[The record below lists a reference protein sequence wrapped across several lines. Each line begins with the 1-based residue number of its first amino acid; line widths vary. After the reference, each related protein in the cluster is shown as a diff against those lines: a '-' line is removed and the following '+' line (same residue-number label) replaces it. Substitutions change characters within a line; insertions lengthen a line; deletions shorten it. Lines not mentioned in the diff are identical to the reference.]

1 MFIFSVSFLIMA
13 RASNSAPYSG
23 PPDEI
28 RIAVD
33 TGGTFTDCVWMECG
47 ALRTLKVFSTPDD
60 PSRAIA
66 EALRKIGAAETEIRE
81 ATRKPS
87 AAAVVT
93 LLHGTTVGTNA
104 LLQRKGARVAL
115 ITTSGFEDVIEI
127 GRQARPRLY
136 DFFFDRIVPLVP
148 RELRFGVRERT
159 DAEGRIL
166 EHPSDTELTRLRDAV
181 KDANPEAIAI
191 SFLFSFANP
200 KNERTVTATMA
211 DLGKPLSISH
221 RILPEFREYERTS
234 TVVVNAYLQ
243 PLMQSY
249 MQRLAERVKKH
260 AEEIQDSASPATTR
274 KRRPPRIFVMQSS
287 GGITALESAAR
298 EPVRTVLSGPAGGL
312 VGAAAMAARSGLQK
326 ILSFDMGG
334 TSTDVAA
341 VEGEVRGGDQSHTE
355 VAGLPVGVPML
366 EIHTVGAGGGSLAR
380 FDAGGALRVGPESAG
395 ADPGPICYGRGTEPT
410 VTDANLMLGRLRPN
424 RFLGGDFTLD
434 LERARRITTEW
445 LKKHGSPLSL
455 EKFSAGVVRVVNA
468 NMERALRVVSI
479 ERGYDPRDFAL
490 VAFGGAGGL
499 HACELAEALAIPTV
513 MIPARPGALSAFGIL
528 VSDVVK
534 DYSRT
539 LLWRLAG
546 HLGQAARQA
555 APQANLQKEFRKLEA
570 AAQKEFRAEQW
581 HGDVQYERSLDLRYR
596 GQGYELNVPAANRG
610 NRANGKD
617 DDKDKDKDKNKNI
630 DIDDNENI
638 AARFHAEHQRRYGY
652 HHAGREIELVTLRLR
667 ARLRMPQPQSR
678 TACQATPRKPPARVV
693 PGVLPR
699 VLPRVLTNERAPVF
713 FHDKIVTTPVFERG
727 DLPPGRSMKG
737 PAVITEYSAT
747 TVIPPGKMFWMDAS
761 ENLIIKIS

>member
-1 MFIFSVSFLIMA
+1 VLK
-13 RASNSAPYSG
+13 
-23 PPDEI
+23 
-28 RIAVD
+28 
-33 TGGTFTDCVWMECG
+33 
-47 ALRTLKVFSTPDD
+47 TLKVFSTPDD

-66 EALRKIGAAETEIRE
+66 DALRKIGAARKTGG
-81 ATRKPS
+81 AARKPD
-87 AAAVVT
+87 AGGAVT

-104 LLQRKGARVAL
+104 LLQRNGARVAL

-136 DFFFDRIVPLVP
+136 DFFFDRVAPLVL
-148 RELRFGVRERT
+148 RELRFGVKERT
-159 DAEGRIL
+159 DSAGQIL
-166 EHPSDTELTRLRDAV
+166 ERPPEAELTRVREAV
-181 KDANPEAIAI
+181 RHAEPDAIAI
-191 SFLFSFANP
+191 SLLFSFANP
-200 KNERTVTATMA
+200 ENEAA
-211 DLGKPLSISH
+211 LAAALAELGKPLSVSH

-249 MQRLAERVKKH
+249 MEKLAERVKKH
-260 AEEIQDSASPATTR
+260 AEELGGGSGAAR
-274 KRRPPRIFVMQSS
+274 KRNAPRIFVMQSS

-312 VGAAAMAARSGLQK
+312 VGAAAMAGRSGFRK

-341 VEGEVRGGDQSHTE
+341 LQGEVRAGGQAE

-380 FDAGGALRVGPESAG
+380 FDAGGSLRVGPESAG

-410 VTDANLMLGRLRPN
+410 VTDANLLMGRLRPE
-424 RFLGGDFTLD
+424 RFLGGEFTLD
-434 LERARRITTEW
+434 VERARRITSEW
-445 LKKHGSPLSL
+445 LKKQGSGSHLSP
-455 EKFSAGVVRVVNA
+455 EQFSAGVVRVVNA

-539 LLWRLAG
+539 VLWRLADR
-546 HLGQAARQA
+546 LQQAVQVAK
-555 APQANLQKEFRKLEA
+555 LQKEFRKLEA
-570 AAQKEFRAEQW
+570 AAQKEFRAERW
-581 HGDVQYERSLDLRYR
+581 RGALQYERSLDLRYR
-596 GQGYELNVPAANRG
+596 GQGYELNVPAT
-610 NRANGKD
+610 
-617 DDKDKDKDKNKNI
+617 
-630 DIDDNENI
+630 ENVDFI
-638 AARFHAEHQRRYGY
+638 GRFHDEHQRRYGY

-667 ARLRMPQPQSR
+667 ASLRTPQPQPQSQHKF
-678 TACQATPRKPPARVV
+678 AQQQIARR
-693 PGVLPR
+693 PLPR
-699 VLPRVLTNERAPVF
+699 VAPVEDAPVF
-713 FHDKIVTTPVFERG
+713 FHDKIVITPVFERG
-727 DLPPGRSMKG
+727 SLVSGRSMRG

-747 TVIPPGKMFWMDAS
+747 TVIPPGKRFWVDAV
-761 ENLIIKIS
+761 ENLVIKIA

>member
-1 MFIFSVSFLIMA
+1 MA
-13 RASNSAPYSG
+13 RASHPELQSAHRPEPTSESKAA
-23 PPDEI
+23 DKSVRATRAFK
-28 RIAVD
+28 RIAID
-33 TGGTFTDCVWMECG
+33 TGGTFTDCVWVEDG
-47 ALRTLKVFSTPDD
+47 ALKTLKVFSTPDD

-66 EALRKIGAAETEIRE
+66 EALRKISATKEPGE
-81 ATRKPS
+81 ATKKTG
-87 AAAVVT
+87 AGTALT

-136 DFFFDRIVPLVP
+136 DFFFDRVAPLVR
-148 RELRFGVRERT
+148 RELRFGVKERT
-159 DAEGRIL
+159 DAEGRVL
-166 EHPSDTELTRLRDAV
+166 ERPSEAELTRLREAV
-181 KDANPEAIAI
+181 RHAEPDVIAI
-191 SFLFSFANP
+191 SLLFSFANP
-200 KNERTVTATMA
+200 ENEVAVA
-211 DLGKPLSISH
+211 AAVAELGKPLSVSH

-249 MQRLAERVKKH
+249 MERLTERARQHTEEKQRAAELGDGSRV
-260 AEEIQDSASPATTR
+260 AR
-274 KRRPPRIFVMQSS
+274 KRGEPRIVVPRIFVPRIFVPRIFIMQSS

-312 VGAAAMAARSGLQK
+312 VGAAAMAGRSGFRK

-341 VEGEVRGGDQSHTE
+341 VQGEVRAGGQSE
-355 VAGLPVGVPML
+355 VAGFPVGVPML

-380 FDAGGALRVGPESAG
+380 FDAGGSLRVGPESAG

-410 VTDANLMLGRLRPN
+410 VTDANLLMGRLRPD
-424 RFLGGDFTLD
+424 RFLGGEFTLD
-434 LERARRITTEW
+434 LERARRMTSEW
-445 LKKHGSPLSL
+445 LKKQGSGSHLSL
-455 EKFSAGVVRVVNA
+455 EQFCAGVVRVVNA

-479 ERGYDPRDFAL
+479 ERGYDPREFAL

-539 LLWRLAG
+539 VLWRFADRL
-546 HLGQAARQA
+546 
-555 APQANLQKEFRKLEA
+555 PQAKLQKEFRTLEA
-570 AAQKEFRAEQW
+570 AARKEFRAERW
-581 HGDVQYERSLDLRYR
+581 RGALQYERSLDLRYR
-596 GQGYELNVPAANRG
+596 GQGYELNVAAT
-610 NRANGKD
+610 
-617 DDKDKDKDKNKNI
+617 KNVT
-630 DIDDNENI
+630 
-638 AARFHAEHQRRYGY
+638 ARFHDEHQRRYGY

-667 ARLRMPQPQSR
+667 ARLRTPQPESQSQSKTKDARPRTGGNPPR
-678 TACQATPRKPPARVV
+678 TAPVEC
-693 PGVLPR
+693 
-699 VLPRVLTNERAPVF
+699 APVF
-713 FHDKIVTTPVFERG
+713 FLDRTVTTPVFERG
-727 DLPPGRSMKG
+727 DIVPGRSMRG

-747 TVIPPGKMFWMDAS
+747 TVIPAGKRFWVDVA
-761 ENLIIKIS
+761 ENLVIKIR

>member
-1 MFIFSVSFLIMA
+1 MA
-13 RASNSAPYSG
+13 RTSYPALRSG
-23 PPDEI
+23 LRVAI
-28 RIAVD
+28 D
-33 TGGTFTDCVWMECG
+33 TGGTFTDCVWVEGG
-47 ALRTLKVFSTPDD
+47 ALKTLKVFSTPDD

-66 EALRKIGAAETEIRE
+66 EALRKIRGAGAMG
-81 ATRKPS
+81 TR
-87 AAAVVT
+87 AALT

-136 DFFFDRIVPLVP
+136 DFFFDRVAPLVR
-148 RELRFGVRERT
+148 RELRFGVKERT
-159 DAEGRIL
+159 DAEGRVL
-166 EHPSDTELTRLRDAV
+166 ERPSEADLARVREAV
-181 KDANPEAIAI
+181 RRADPDAIAI
-191 SFLFSFANP
+191 SLLFSFANP
-200 KNERTVTATMA
+200 ENEAAVTDAVK
-211 DLGKPLSISH
+211 DVGKPLSVSH
-221 RILPEFREYERTS
+221 VILPEFREYERTS

-249 MQRLAERVKKH
+249 MERLAERVRHQENQLTQELRNQSSRSRERSQKQV
-260 AEEIQDSASPATTR
+260 A
-274 KRRPPRIFVMQSS
+274 PRIFVMQSS

-312 VGAAAMAARSGLQK
+312 VGAAAMAARSGFHK

-341 VEGEVRGGDQSHTE
+341 VQGEIRVGGQSE

-380 FDAGGALRVGPESAG
+380 FDAGGSLRVGPESAG

-410 VTDANLMLGRLRPN
+410 VTDTNLLMGRLRPD
-424 RFLGGDFTLD
+424 RFLGGEFTLD
-434 LERARRITTEW
+434 VERARRITLEW
-445 LKKHGSPLSL
+445 LKKQGSHLSL
-455 EKFSAGVVRVVNA
+455 ERFSAGIVRVVNA

-479 ERGYDPRDFAL
+479 ERGYDPREFAL

-539 LLWRLAG
+539 LLWRIAG
-546 HLGQAARQA
+546 HRRQAIGQAVRQA
-555 APQANLQKEFRKLEA
+555 GPQAKLEKEFRKLEA
-570 AAQKEFRAEQW
+570 AAQKDFRAERW
-581 HGDVQYERSLDLRYR
+581 RGALHHERSLDLRYR
-596 GQGYELNVPAANRG
+596 GQGYELNVPVT
-610 NRANGKD
+610 
-617 DDKDKDKDKNKNI
+617 DKDKDNDR
-630 DIDDNENI
+630 DTV
-638 AARFHAEHQRRYGY
+638 AASFHREHQRRYGY

-667 ARLRMPQPQSR
+667 ARLRTLPDSPLKVAQPR
-678 TACQATPRKPPARVV
+678 TARKPSPPVAPV
-693 PGVLPR
+693 
-699 VLPRVLTNERAPVF
+699 ERAAVF
-713 FHDKIVTTPVFERG
+713 FQDRALIAPAFERG
-727 DLPPGRSMKG
+727 DLVPGRPMRG

-747 TVIPPGKMFWMDAS
+747 TIIPPGKKFWVDES
-761 ENLIIKIS
+761 ENLVIKIR